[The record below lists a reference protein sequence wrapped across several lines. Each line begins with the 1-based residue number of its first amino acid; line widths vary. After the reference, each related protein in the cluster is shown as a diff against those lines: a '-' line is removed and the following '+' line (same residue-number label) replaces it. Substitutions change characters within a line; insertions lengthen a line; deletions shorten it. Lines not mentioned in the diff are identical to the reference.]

1 MEVLPVGCY
10 VRCPIDFDSRLHRE
24 YILGQVYRVD
34 SSKGG
39 VTVKFHDLNGM
50 RYFYEDI
57 PASREYSLKEVSR
70 CDILPGSIVQI
81 REKALGNK
89 GTSAKAMVLA
99 KASGDASN
107 YKAYYVQILDD
118 SDKKDVLLLP
128 EKVLVANFTRA
139 DYNPVYQLLNYELHN
154 PFWFKKR
161 MEVSEYLSIVE
172 NGPAGLKILLGSR
185 AHLYAHQIDTIVSAL
200 RKSRCRIILA
210 DEVGLGK
217 TIEAIVIMT
226 GLLQR
231 YDQRARA
238 LVLVPDTLVNQ
249 WLNELDI
256 KFWLDAFVWEGYGFD
271 SKRIVVLPHSK
282 LKEFCETGGF
292 EAADYKLCIV
302 DEAHKLL
309 QDALSYFY
317 LKELSAEIEHL
328 ILITATPIKEK
339 IKELYELVVL
349 LDPRKYAFLSEED
362 FERVMKAQ
370 TQIEESL
377 YFWKND
383 LAYLKEHGELHAQY
397 KQQLSEFE
405 GEILHDPGLK
415 EKIDG
420 LSDQP
425 SRDNVEKI
433 RNILSYI
440 TDKYR
445 FSEFI
450 FMHRRDDMNHIMP
463 KRALE
468 DVIYYDTA
476 SSADG
481 VYERETYESLLEYLD
496 LFFKGENEPDHEAVE
511 FAKYVLGAAF
521 SSPFALRRVLE
532 ERLSYLRKEGCELE
546 IISGVDAVQGESGRI
561 DTVMGFLGKWEKA
574 VENEIENVQ
583 ELYDN
588 PFDIKSRLG
597 LAFDYIAQNLF
608 DKKVLVFSHYSETVK
623 AFHRMMRN
631 FFGDS
636 KVAIFH
642 RGMDMDEME
651 EAAVRFQTDPG
662 CCFMLCD
669 ELGGEGRNFQVADAI
684 VHIDLPFYPSIIEQ
698 RIGRLDRIGREPE
711 RDVASIVICSKD
723 TNEEQ
728 MFRILNDAL
737 DIFNKSVSGLEI
749 VLDDIQR
756 EINKALW
763 KDIRYGLVDLC
774 ESIREFYQKVAE
786 RLEFEVLFDANKKL
800 DAFTAERIEEIINR
814 FDRDGAKRIS
824 QTMLSWA
831 ESIGFYEGE
840 ENYLKRDIIR
850 FDAGTFS
857 RKYKSARNSLYCPT
871 FDCEKLLSR
880 TKKENV
886 IEGTFLRELAIK
898 DESLIFFAPT
908 NQFFESIIEN
918 ARECA
923 RGRCTAFLQFNDR
936 VNWCGFAFNFL
947 IMPNQ
952 RSLLRNG
959 IPQYFDHVRG
969 YIKKGVLPIFVPLI
983 EILTEDEMYVLS
995 TRANIVIDRDV
1006 DGEELFELMK
1016 LYDRNRIVHL
1026 GRRNESKNGYDI
1038 RKFAAIFGPP
1048 LWRQM
1053 VKRAYD
1059 SAKTRLKEEIGYYI
1073 NLRDAE
1079 ENLDKLIISEDIS
1092 LDHKELLLECLRS
1105 PQISLD
1111 SAVFCWLVKEDE

>member
-34 SSKGG
+34 SGKGE

-57 PASREYSLKEVSR
+57 PYSQEYSLREISR

-81 REKALGNK
+81 REKASRDK
-89 GTSAKAMVLA
+89 GISRKGIVLA
-99 KASGDASN
+99 KDPNGISN
-107 YKAYYVQILDD
+107 YRAYYVQILDD
-118 SDKKDVLLLP
+118 AGKKDVRLLP
-128 EKVLVANFTRA
+128 EKALVVNFTRA

-172 NGPAGLKILLGSR
+172 NGPAGLKMLLGSR

-231 YDQRARA
+231 YDKRARA
-238 LVLVPDTLVNQ
+238 LVVVPDTLVNQ

-256 KFWLDAFVWEGYGFD
+256 KFWLDASVWKSYGFD
-271 SKRIVVLPHSK
+271 RGRIVVLPHSR
-282 LKEFCETGGF
+282 LRVFFESGDFET
-292 EAADYKLCIV
+292 ADYKLCIV

-309 QDALSYFY
+309 QGTINYFY
-317 LKELSAEIEHL
+317 LKELSAAVEHL

-339 IKELYELVVL
+339 IKELYELVIL
-349 LDPRKYAFLSEED
+349 LDPRKYASFSEEG
-362 FERVMKAQ
+362 FERVMKSQ
-370 TQIEESL
+370 TKIEERL
-377 YFWKND
+377 YFLKND
-383 LAYLKEHGELHAQY
+383 LVYLKEHEELHVQY
-397 KQQLSEFE
+397 KQQLAELE
-405 GEILHDPGLK
+405 GEILHDPELK
-415 EKIDG
+415 EKIEE

-425 SRDNVEKI
+425 SHDNVEKI

-440 TDKYR
+440 TEKYK

-450 FMHRRDDMNHIMP
+450 FLHRRDDLKDIMP

-468 DVIYYDTA
+468 NVIYYDMA

-481 VYERETYESLLEYLD
+481 VYERETYESLLQYLD
-496 LFFKGENEPDHEAVE
+496 LFFKGENEPNHESTE

-532 ERLSYLRKEGCELE
+532 ERLGYIRNQGCENEVISRLDE
-546 IISGVDAVQGESGRI
+546 IQGEQEKIGNIMS
-561 DTVMGFLGKWEKA
+561 FLEKWEKA

-597 LAFDYIAQNLF
+597 FVFDYISQNLF
-608 DKKVLVFSHYSETVK
+608 DKKVLVFSHYSETVR
-623 AFHRMMRN
+623 AFYRMIRN
-631 FFGDS
+631 FFGEK

-642 RGMDMDEME
+642 RGMAMDDLE
-651 EAAVRFQTDPG
+651 ESAVRFQTDPE

-669 ELGGEGRNFQVADAI
+669 ELGGEGRNFQVADVI

-698 RIGRLDRIGREPE
+698 RIGRLDRIGRDPQ
-711 RDVASIVICSKD
+711 RDVASVVICSKD

-737 DIFNKSVSGLEI
+737 NIFNKSVSGLEI
-749 VLDDIQR
+749 VLDDIQE

-763 KDIRYGLVDLC
+763 KDIRYGLIDLC
-774 ESIREFYQKVAE
+774 ERIKEFYAKVAE

-800 DAFTAERIEEIINR
+800 DAFTAERIEEIINK
-814 FDRDGAKRIS
+814 FDRDGAKQIS

-840 ENYLKRDIIR
+840 YNCPKSDVIR
-850 FDAGTFS
+850 FDSSTFS

-880 TKKENV
+880 TKKKNV

-908 NQFFESIIEN
+908 NEFFESIIEN

-936 VNWCGFAFNFL
+936 INWCGFAFNFL
-947 IMPNQ
+947 IMPNP
-952 RSLLRNG
+952 RPLLEKG
-959 IPQYFDHVRG
+959 IPEYFDYARG
-969 YIKKGVLPIFVPLI
+969 YIKKGVLPIFVPLN
-983 EILTEDEMYVLS
+983 EILTEDEMYILN
-995 TRANIVIDRDV
+995 TKANMVIDQDV
-1006 DGEELFELMK
+1006 DEEELFELMK
-1016 LYDRNRIVHL
+1016 LYDKSRIEHL
-1026 GRRNESKNGYDI
+1026 GRRSENKYGYDI
-1038 RKFAAIFGPP
+1038 RKFVAIFEPP
-1048 LWRQM
+1048 LWRKM
-1053 VKRAYD
+1053 VKNAYD
-1059 SAKTRLKEEIGYYI
+1059 LARAKMKEEIRYYI

-1079 ENLDKLIISEDIS
+1079 ENIDKLIISEDIS
-1092 LDHKELLLECLRS
+1092 LNHKGLLLECLKS

-1111 SAVFCWLVKEDE
+1111 SAVFCWLVKKDE